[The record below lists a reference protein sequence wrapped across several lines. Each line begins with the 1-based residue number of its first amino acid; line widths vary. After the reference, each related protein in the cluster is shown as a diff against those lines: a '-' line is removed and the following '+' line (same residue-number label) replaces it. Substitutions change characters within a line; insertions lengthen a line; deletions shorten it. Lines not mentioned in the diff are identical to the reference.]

1 MQTILPLNITSYIVR
16 QTTLHSTRDARKA
29 FHKASIPTRDTVR
42 CLEIQQLHIHE
53 HTSII
58 RKALESSKYEKELL
72 HLPMHF
78 EQIEY
83 LSTRTSKQV

>member
-16 QTTLHSTRDARKA
+16 QTTLTSTRDARKA

-58 RKALESSKYEKELL
+58 RKALESSKYKKRAFALTNA
-72 HLPMHF
+72 F
-78 EQIEY
+78 
-83 LSTRTSKQV
+83 